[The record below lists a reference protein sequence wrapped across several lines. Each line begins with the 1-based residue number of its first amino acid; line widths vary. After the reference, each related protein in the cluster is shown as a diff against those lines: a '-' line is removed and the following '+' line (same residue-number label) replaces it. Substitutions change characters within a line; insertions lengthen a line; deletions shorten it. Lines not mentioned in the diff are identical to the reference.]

1 MTPIHEEDQ
10 DIIRQKKGPDRI
22 EDLVKEHLANVAAAE
37 NTFKSALALLEKHKT
52 KYAELEQYAESVS
65 SSDRTISLL
74 DHVKGSKRAHYI
86 FKIVVTGVV
95 TAYQVTPP
103 EEKDH
108 SNVDQTTWISDFE
121 VALAK
126 VIAQII
132 LARQSEP
139 SSK

>member
-1 MTPIHEEDQ
+1 MKKTKTSSAK
-10 DIIRQKKGPDRI
+10 KKGPDKI
-22 EDLVKEHLANVAAAE
+22 ADLVKEHLANVAAAE

-52 KYAELEQYAESVS
+52 KYAELEQYVESVS

-74 DHVKGSKRAHYI
+74 DDVKGSKRAHYI

>member
-1 MTPIHEEDQ
+1 MKKTKISSAK
-10 DIIRQKKGPDRI
+10 KKGPDRI
-22 EDLVKEHLANVAAAE
+22 EDLVKEHLANVAVAE

-52 KYAELEQYAESVS
+52 KYAELEQYVESVS

>member
-1 MTPIHEEDQ
+1 MKKTKISSAK
-10 DIIRQKKGPDRI
+10 KKGPDRI
-22 EDLVKEHLANVAAAE
+22 EDLVKEHLANVAVAE

-86 FKIVVTGVV
+86 FKIVTGVV
-95 TAYQVTPP
+95 AAYQVTHP

-108 SNVDQTTWISDFE
+108 SNVDQTAWISDFE

-126 VIAQII
+126 AIAQII